1 MDHSNILT
9 VDLAFSVEVEG
20 STTYFSMLSDAQL
33 PIPLC
38 DENTPFILP
47 GDGTIAG
54 FAQLFS
60 DGFTPTAVDVVLERL
75 GLKVNRPIVNFLFPI
90 SMFDY

>member
-1 MDHSNILT
+1 MLT
-9 VDLAFSVEVEG
+9 VDLAFSVQVEG

-38 DENTPFILP
+38 DGNTPFILP

-54 FAQLFS
+54 FARLYS
-60 DGFTPTAVDVVLERL
+60 DGFTTTAVDVVLEQL
-75 GLKVNRPIVNFLFPI
+75 GLKANSLPIVTCSFPI
-90 SMFDY
+90 L